1 MPAQVPRMSPL
12 VMARERAYSVM
23 PVKMLVTS
31 SDISNIIIKGRRGV
45 RGWLPLQGIKI
56 IVNNG

>member
-1 MPAQVPRMSPL
+1 MSPL
-12 VMARERAYSVM
+12 VMARERAYLEM